1 MSAKNSLPTTIA
13 LGVARGGL
21 EIRQFMRQRES
32 VVFTLAFPI
41 ILLAIFGS
49 VFKTTI
55 ADGVTFSQYFV
66 AGMIASG
73 LVNTGFQQLAITI
86 PMEREFGSLKRL
98 RGTPMHVAS
107 YFIGKSILVFV
118 SMAIQVLLLLA
129 GGMIFFGV
137 ELPSDPYKWSVFTW
151 LIVFGSA
158 ASTALG
164 IAFAAVPKSGR
175 GASAVVSPVVIILQ
189 FFSGVFFVFT
199 DLPGWMQQ
207 VAAIFPLKWMTQ
219 GMRSVF
225 LPDSFALREV
235 AGTWETVEIEK
246 INRSICNFC
255 SDSFG
260 NFCIRGHFNSETNS
274 KTKPKNRLGGFHQRD

>member
-1 MSAKNSLPTTIA
+1 
-13 LGVARGGL
+13 VARGGL

-49 VFKTTI
+49 VFKTTL
-55 ADGVTFSQYFV
+55 AEGVTFSQYFV

-107 YFIGKSILVFV
+107 YFIGKSLLVLV
-118 SMAIQVLLLLA
+118 SMAIQVVLLLA

-137 ELPSDPYKWSVFTW
+137 QLPSDPYKWLTFTW
-151 LIVFGSA
+151 LIILGSA

-164 IAFAAVPKSGR
+164 IAFSSVPKSGR

-235 AGTWETVEIEK
+235 AGTWETERTFLILMAWLVAGI
-246 INRSICNFC
+246 FLA
-255 SDSFG
+255 
-260 NFCIRGHFNSETNS
+260 IRTFKWS
-274 KTKPKNRLGGFHQRD
+274 RD